1 MKAGR
6 GDLFADATNFMSR
19 SSRTGSS
26 LFDELF
32 YGSPVLSG
40 PLFLSGPPVLSGSP
54 FLSGP
59 PVLSD
64 PPLLSGPPVLADPY
78 HSVLI
83 RTDACSS
90 VLIRAITP
98 DNLFN
103 RFAHSAG
110 PGRKGF

>member
-1 MKAGR
+1 
-6 GDLFADATNFMSR
+6 MSR
-19 SSRTGSS
+19 SSGTGSS
-26 LFDELF
+26 PFDELF

-40 PLFLSGPPVLSGSP
+40 PPFLSGPPVLSGPP

-64 PPLLSGPPVLADPY
+64 PPLLSGPPVMSDPY

-83 RTDACSS
+83 RTDAYSS